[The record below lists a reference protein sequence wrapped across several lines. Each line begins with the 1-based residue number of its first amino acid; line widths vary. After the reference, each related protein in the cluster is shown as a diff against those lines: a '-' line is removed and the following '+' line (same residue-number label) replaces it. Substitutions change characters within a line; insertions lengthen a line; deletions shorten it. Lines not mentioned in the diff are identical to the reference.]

1 MPPIENVLRP
11 SNFQRASLCPAAPWL
26 EARCAD
32 TGSPEAR
39 EGTALHHAIARCIR
53 NDPKAVGW
61 GQNFSDEQ
69 IDVVNA
75 CVEFF
80 REKAEGADQ
89 VFIEEPVRCELL
101 DRDVTPD
108 VVAIF
113 DGGER
118 RVIIDWK
125 TGYAVPGYD
134 ASGDRQLACYALTYS
149 VGGRNAVE
157 VWRFHPRLSHEDGR
171 VSGAVFLP
179 EDWPKWEAALR
190 GMQSRVE
197 AAGQEMRYGSEL
209 NTYCNPGPQ
218 QCLYCKAKPICE
230 AYKAWAGKGIKQVV
244 LAGAVVGKQEMT
256 PAIVGE
262 VLQYGPR
269 LKLAQKVYD
278 QAIDRARAILAEGGE
293 VVSPDGQRYGLKD
306 NGAGRSIAYHDGG
319 QAWVYAGLP
328 LCVYDAICKAP
339 IQKAEEMHKRETGLK
354 GREWRERWEA
364 DMGDAITRTPK
375 KPSVVPIKEG

>member
-1 MPPIENVLRP
+1 MNENVLRP
-11 SNFQRASLCPAAPWL
+11 SNFQRASKCPAAPWL

-32 TGSPEAR
+32 TDSPEAA
-39 EGTALHHAIARCIR
+39 EGSLLHKHIAKALKGSETWRI
-53 NDPKAVGW
+53 GLT
-61 GQNFSDEQ
+61 GEQ
-69 IDVVNA
+69 VEIVDA

-80 REKAEGADQ
+80 REKCEGADA
-89 VFIEEPVRCELL
+89 VFVEQSLPCDLL
-101 DRDVTPD
+101 GRHVTPD
-108 VVAIF
+108 VVARF

-118 RVIIDWK
+118 RLVIDWK
-125 TGYAVPGYD
+125 TGRSVYPYP
-134 ASGDRQLACYALTYS
+134 ASEDLQLACYAWTYS
-149 VGGRNAVE
+149 ALGHKQIEA
-157 VWRFHPRLSHEDGR
+157 WRFHPRLLHEDGR

-278 QAIDRARAILAEGGE
+278 QAIDRARAILAGDGE
-293 VVSPDGQRYGLKD
+293 VVDPDGQRYGLKD
-306 NGAGRSIAYHDGG
+306 NGSVRAVDYWPGMT
-319 QAWVYAGLP
+319 AWHKAGLHDDQ
-328 LCVYDAICKAP
+328 YNRACKP
-339 IQKAEEMHKRETGLK
+339 SLTVLEREHKAATGLK

-375 KPSVVPIKEG
+375 KPSVVPIKEGS